1 MECFKNNDESAT
13 LLYSM
18 NVYRLAE
25 VISKQPAL
33 LYSAMVVC
41 RRAKVFQTAFYVI
54 LQPDEQMYYGGISH
68 PF

>member
-1 MECFKNNDESAT
+1 
-13 LLYSM
+13 M